1 MMKFEELRLLEV
13 GHSIQLA
20 GSVWAGEDKLYII
33 FLPDEKFDKPF
44 EMMELDVDQWQQ
56 FLRQSDLLETEI
68 LTKAADGTIAK
79 AIVRKSQR
87 QIDQAVSW
95 RVFKRDGYACR
106 YCGKNDVP
114 LTVDHLVLWE
124 DGGPSTEQNMV
135 SADKR
140 CNQQRGRVPYDQWL
154 EHPYYKKV
162 SAHLTPARREAN
174 RKLAETLHLIP
185 RVLHQRSR

>member
-68 LTKAADGTIAK
+68 LRMGTSSTTDAVTCVFCVQTVTPK
-79 AIVRKSQR
+79 QKRLGQR
-87 QIDQAVSW
+87 NQAYRALDV
-95 RVFKRDGYACR
+95 KMYANVAS
-106 YCGKNDVP
+106 K
-114 LTVDHLVLWE
+114 
-124 DGGPSTEQNMV
+124 
-135 SADKR
+135 
-140 CNQQRGRVPYDQWL
+140 
-154 EHPYYKKV
+154 
-162 SAHLTPARREAN
+162 
-174 RKLAETLHLIP
+174 
-185 RVLHQRSR
+185 